1 MGNTADPLSCFWLVL
16 SLWES
21 LQVHCRAPGCV
32 SWSLSIAP
40 HTSLHTSHELPVPE
54 HDVIL
59 PEAGVVPFFR
69 DFNFENAC
77 IDGSVNLLHVIEVL
91 NVRGFG
97 ILDGTFI
104 VS

>member
-1 MGNTADPLSCFWLVL
+1 MLFCLFSFLLVEIL
-16 SLWES
+16 NARGLVILDST
-21 LQVHCRAPGCV
+21 CTV

-40 HTSLHTSHELPVPE
+40 HTSLHTSRELPVPE
-54 HDVIL
+54 HDVVL

-69 DFNFENAC
+69 DFNSENAC
-77 IDGSVNLLHVIEVL
+77 IDGSVNLLHVLEVL